1 MCKGATEQNFKLD
14 IKVSTASAETYV
26 IPLSVAVHSCAQGD
40 SRTGGV
46 VQQSKWMQMEI
57 MDGCLCAEALLLCG

>member
-26 IPLSVAVHSCAQGD
+26 IPLSAAVHSCAQGD

-46 VQQSKWMQMEI
+46 VQQSK
-57 MDGCLCAEALLLCG
+57 